1 MKDIKKIRIGK
12 LNFYII
18 DDDYIKYLSQFDTHI
33 AYNKNEK
40 RPYIGVVIIVE
51 EHYYFAPLFSP
62 KQKHKTYKDNLT
74 FFKIVNTKTKNDLGI
89 IRFSDMIPV
98 PQESVY
104 LLDVKNKSY
113 GYKRLLS
120 EQYSY
125 INKPENKKKIME
137 KATKIYSIVTKNNKN
152 KMTRF
157 YKDLSCNFKL
167 LEEKSNKYNG
177 EKHKKMF
184 AKPLDIS
191 KQTRYNE
198 QVK

>member
-1 MKDIKKIRIGK
+1 MKNRKKLKIGK

-18 DDDYIKYLSQFDTHI
+18 DDNYIEYLSKFDKHI

-40 RPYIGVVIIVE
+40 RPYIGVVLVVE

-74 FFKIVNTKTKNDLGI
+74 FFKIVNNKTKSDLGI

-98 PQESVY
+98 PQDCVY
-104 LLDVKNKSY
+104 LLDIKNKSY

-120 EQYSY
+120 EQYSC
-125 INKPENKKKIME
+125 INKPEHKQKIMD
-137 KATKIYSIVTKNNKN
+137 KATKIYNIVSSSKKS
-152 KMTRF
+152 KVSKF

-167 LEEKSNKYNG
+167 LEEKCLKY
-177 EKHKKMF
+177 KF
-184 AKPLDIS
+184 
-191 KQTRYNE
+191 
-198 QVK
+198 

>member
-1 MKDIKKIRIGK
+1 MKDTKKIKLKK

-18 DDDYIKYLSQFDTHI
+18 DDNYINYLSQYDKHI
-33 AYNKNEK
+33 AYNKNQK
-40 RPYIGVVIIVE
+40 RPYIGVIIIVK

-74 FFKIVNTKTKNDLGI
+74 FFKIINNKTRNDLGI

-104 LLDVKNKSY
+104 LLDITSKSY

-125 INKPENKKKIME
+125 INIPENKQKIID
-137 KATKIYSIVTKNNKN
+137 KAEKIYNIVTQDSNS
-152 KMTRF
+152 KMAKF
-157 YKDLSCNFKL
+157 YKKLSCNFKL
-167 LEEKSNKYNG
+167 LEEKSLKYNG
-177 EKHKKMF
+177 GKS
-184 AKPLDIS
+184 ICNVS
-191 KQTRYNE
+191 Q
-198 QVK
+198 